1 MLGHG
6 QKGEIWIEWVFSVKG
21 EVMRDMFGD
30 DDSQNKKDDFG
41 ALLEQSLQGYTKSY
55 GKGDKVTA
63 EVVTVGKDEVFVN
76 IEGRD
81 GMVPKSEL
89 IDEQGQ
95 LKVQVGDTLTLYVL
109 KSQEGLLL
117 LSAKASGKALSD
129 SLEDAYDFETP
140 VEGRVTEVVNGGFRV
155 NLMGKTAF
163 CPLSQMDSK
172 PVTEPESYIDKKF
185 EFLIT
190 KYEGGKNIVVSRRR
204 VLDME
209 KLENQGSFMDKSKV
223 GDVLNGRVVRIENY
237 GAFVELAPGIDGLVH
252 ISEVSWSRLG
262 HPSEALELNQEITV
276 KILKIEEDAQGRL
289 KISLSRKQAE
299 EDPWTTVSKEL
310 PVGSVHTAKIRSKER
325 FGFLMEIK
333 PGIVGLLP
341 KSAFREVPDEREL
354 EKKNPGETLKV
365 QIQNINTLEKRISLS
380 FPKEQEDTSWQ
391 GFTSSGSG
399 SSGKGLGTLADQFK
413 NLTLAKKK

>member
-6 QKGEIWIEWVFSVKG
+6 QKGEIWIEWAFSAKG

-89 IDEQGQ
+89 LDEQGQ

-155 NLMGKTAF
+155 SLMGKTAF

-237 GAFVELAPGIDGLVH
+237 GAFVELASGIDGLVH
-252 ISEVSWSRLG
+252 ISEVSWSRLA
-262 HPSEALELNQEITV
+262 HPSEALELNQEISV
-276 KILKIEEDAQGRL
+276 KILKIEEDAMGRL

-365 QIQNINTLEKRISLS
+365 QIQNINTLEKKISLS

-391 GFTSSGSG
+391 GFTSSSGSG
-399 SSGKGLGTLADQFK
+399 SGKGLGTLADQFK
-413 NLTLAKKK
+413 NLNLAKKK

>member
-1 MLGHG
+1 
-6 QKGEIWIEWVFSVKG
+6 
-21 EVMRDMFGD
+21 MRDMFGD